1 MRHSKI
7 RYFISEQRR
16 DDFVKK
22 MKRSGCVYMT
32 GHTETKIMSPRSIQD
47 IEHDDYEPDDY
58 RLFRDLYT
66 AQQVL

>member
-22 MKRSGCVYMT
+22 MKRSGCIYIT
-32 GHTETKIMSPRSIQD
+32 GHTETKIMFPRLIQD
-47 IEHDDYEPDDY
+47 IGHDDYDHYEY